1 MLLDR
6 LLFGR
11 RVSGIAAHGGEHNS
25 SAAFG
30 RTSSVI
36 HCVGRNKTLP
46 LETSQIAAV
55 D

>member
-1 MLLDR
+1 LLLDR

-11 RVSGIAAHGGEHNS
+11 RVSGVAARGGEHDP

-46 LETSQIAAV
+46 RETSQIATV